1 MSAQP
6 ITHAASAAPSPG
18 SQSSS
23 NSTNT
28 ETMHG
33 VQIYPSEKK
42 NPFYKNVNSSQAIN
56 VDRNSAYCKLV
67 TAMTAQGGT

>member
-1 MSAQP
+1 
-6 ITHAASAAPSPG
+6 
-18 SQSSS
+18 
-23 NSTNT
+23 
-28 ETMHG
+28 MHG